1 MPPFAES
8 PQYNEDSFVNNAALF
23 LNKTNDNE
31 VMTNESIAATD
42 VSITSKVSSFYE
54 KLFDFNLCCTFDQAE
69 ISLPNVNHN
78 KIQEEEN
85 ETHPMTSSSVVD
97 NDYFVAETD
106 DTNNVGNAKDG
117 NGDDHNEHVE
127 EEGFVLT
134 NDTCRQ
140 NNDNN
145 HNNIDEEKV
154 MSNNNNTEEERA
166 TNDAEQTHRLVKETR
181 MIFLMN
187 KVEGADCHNKAVTE
201 RYESSS
207 AAKSASIVEANDDDE
222 MTVPFKN
229 RSCEEEEKKPI
240 ISTMYHAQ
248 KTADQSKSLKKK
260 IRVEPMTRKKPNLFV
275 RGKKFVLVKKN
286 NDNNI
291 RTKKLSTKKK
301 LWSAKYTKKVSP
313 MKKTEVVAIS
323 EREGMLLNDKMK
335 PSMMMKCIKKPMSLP
350 KFRSNRTKSDASS
363 TDSKKKVSMVKR
375 IKKSM
380 SLTKIKSKQTTI
392 SDLSS
397 SNEKKKKLS
406 MVKRITKSMSLKKV
420 NSTQTMN
427 RSNLSSSNL
436 KKKKSS
442 VVKSIKRSLSLKK
455 MKSIRKNKSKA
466 FLLTNKKK
474 KSSMMMKSGKKSFSL
489 KKKKNKSFEK
499 QMNLMG

>member
-8 PQYNEDSFVNNAALF
+8 PQYDEDSFVNDAALF
-23 LNKTNDNE
+23 LKETNDNE
-31 VMTNESIAATD
+31 VMTNESIAAID

-54 KLFDFNLCCTFDQAE
+54 KLFDFNLCCTYRYDQAE
-69 ISLPNVNHN
+69 ISLPNVNHT

-85 ETHPMTSSSVVD
+85 ETVV
-97 NDYFVAETD
+97 F
-106 DTNNVGNAKDG
+106 
-117 NGDDHNEHVE
+117 
-127 EEGFVLT
+127 
-134 NDTCRQ
+134 
-140 NNDNN
+140 
-145 HNNIDEEKV
+145 DEERV
-154 MSNNNNTEEERA
+154 MSNNNNTEERA

-187 KVEGADCHNKAVTE
+187 KVEGADCHNTAVTE

-229 RSCEEEEKKPI
+229 SSCEEEEKKPI
-240 ISTMYHAQ
+240 IPTMYHAQ
-248 KTADQSKSLKKK
+248 KTVDQSKSLKKK
-260 IRVEPMTRKKPNLFV
+260 IRVKPMTGKKTNLFV

-291 RTKKLSTKKK
+291 KTKKLSTKKK
-301 LWSAKYTKKVSP
+301 LWSTKYTKKVSP
-313 MKKTEVVAIS
+313 MKETEVVAIS
-323 EREGMLLNDKMK
+323 EREGMLMNDKKK

-363 TDSKKKVSMVKR
+363 TDSKKKVSMMKR

-406 MVKRITKSMSLKKV
+406 MVKRITKSMSLKTV
-420 NSTQTMN
+420 NSTRTMN

-455 MKSIRKNKSKA
+455 MKSIRKNKSEA
-466 FLLTNKKK
+466 SLLTNKKK

-489 KKKKNKSFEK
+489 KKNKNKSFEK